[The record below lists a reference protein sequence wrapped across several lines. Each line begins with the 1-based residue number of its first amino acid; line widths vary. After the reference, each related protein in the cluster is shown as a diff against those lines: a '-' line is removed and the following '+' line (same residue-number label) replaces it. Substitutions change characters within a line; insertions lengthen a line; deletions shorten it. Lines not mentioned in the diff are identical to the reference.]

1 MHINFIAVFLA
12 ALVPMVVGFIW
23 YNPKVL
29 GTAWMSVT
37 GMTEEKAK
45 QSNMAV
51 VFSVSF
57 VMALMLAFVM
67 QSMVIHQFSVAGLF
81 YKLPIDDASTPEG
94 ALYKQVMDLLGGSW
108 RTFKHGALHGFIGG
122 LFIALPI
129 LCTNALFEQKG
140 WKYIWINAGYWILTM
155 TLMGGIISAMP

>member
-1 MHINFIAVFLA
+1 MHINFIAVLLA
-12 ALVPMVVGFIW
+12 ALVPMAVGFVW

-29 GTAWMSVT
+29 GTAWMNVT
-37 GMTEEKAK
+37 GMTSEKAK

-67 QSMVIHQFSVAGLF
+67 QSMVIHQFSVTSLF
-81 YKLPIDDASTPEG
+81 FNLPIDDATTPEG
-94 ALYKQVMDLLGGSW
+94 SLYKQVMDLLGGSW

-122 LFIALPI
+122 LFIAFPI

-140 WKYIWINAGYWILTM
+140 WKYIWINTGYWILTM